1 MLSTSQSDGLS
12 EMGVNKSAV
21 LEATEAICTLVP
33 GKEYRFLFSPSWS
46 KVVYLI
52 EFGEAIKR
60 KMKTRDGDPKR
71 RRRSVRQLETR
82 VFLHFVPKHEFEEG
96 LLLGRITIKTQVEHI
111 PPWLDGMSQEQLDAL
126 ASRRRSSVM
135 IHEDR
140 IDRRVL
146 VIYETSRQ
154 IKEILV
160 SDDPLLAIN
169 ACAKRFQ
176 KSMPPARFRFWLFS
190 YLLYGRIGLHY
201 SVSKIGK
208 WDRKLKAE
216 NGADSSQKVTGAR
229 ATKIV
234 NAYVKH
240 RGHGLTREEIYVK
253 AMTKE
258 FGCRSQ
264 RDNQRLRTLYHPAG
278 DWFPS
283 MRTFFYH
290 VDAKLGHDEVVKI
303 RMGEKR
309 HHAEMAPNQGS
320 FTEFVGNAYEWVE
333 YDPFYNKFHPRSIT
347 GRALPLL
354 TVGRMRDA
362 ATGAILALSF
372 DLSGET
378 KQQLGDALFCAAIDK
393 VKFCSL
399 FNVKIDPEDW
409 PSIGLP
415 SRLIL
420 DRGAAFTAFERP
432 NELDRYWPQVTGTPQ
447 GYGQAKALV
456 ETSHP
461 KKLKNKEGPHH
472 NLSDGNVWQMVM
484 NEILR
489 VKRDN
494 ESLDISSR
502 IPAEWL
508 GSVQRATPNAL
519 YQEFDRRGRND
530 AVQIPFETAVRT
542 FLSPI
547 EVSANKDGIFLGKRL
562 YRSHELE
569 RSGYFDRLA
578 QIGSIKLKVHHL
590 RGCINYLWLFSG
602 GTLFELKLT
611 QKINNGATSVNI
623 SYDELIIEEEMRDAH
638 SKNLKRHRKGMRAEV
653 NEESESIVGM
663 PIDAGSSRSGRAKRT
678 KESLAEARDTLD
690 VMRGKL

>member
-1 MLSTSQSDGLS
+1 
-12 EMGVNKSAV
+12 MGINKTAV
-21 LEATEAICTLVP
+21 LQATEAVCTLVP
-33 GKEYRFLFSPSWS
+33 GQEYRFLFSPSWS

-52 EFGEAIKR
+52 EFGEATKR
-60 KMKTRDGDPKR
+60 KIKTREGDPKR
-71 RRRSVRQLETR
+71 RRRNRRQVEMR
-82 VFLHFVPKHEFEEG
+82 AFLHFIPKDVFEES
-96 LLLGRITIKTQVEHI
+96 LLLGRISIKAQVENI
-111 PPWLDGMSQEQLDAL
+111 PPWLDGMSQEQLDDL
-126 ASRRRSSVM
+126 AVRRRSGKR

-140 IDRRVL
+140 IDKRVL
-146 VIYETSRQ
+146 VIYETSQQ
-154 IKEILV
+154 IKELFL

-169 ACAKRFQ
+169 VCAKKFE

-201 SVSKIGK
+201 SVAKIGK

-216 NGADSSQKVTGAR
+216 NRADSSQKVTGAISK
-229 ATKIV
+229 KIV

-240 RGHGLTREEIYVK
+240 RGHGLTREDIYVN

-264 RDNQRLRTLYHPAG
+264 RDNQRRRKLYHPAG
-278 DWFPS
+278 DWFPNI
-283 MRTFFYH
+283 RTFFYH
-290 VDAKLGHDEVVKI
+290 VDAELGHDEVVKI
-303 RMGEKR
+303 RVGEKR
-309 HHAEMAPNQGS
+309 HHAEIAPNQGS

-333 YDPFYNKFHPRSIT
+333 YDPFYNKFHPRSTT

-378 KQQLGDALFCAAIDK
+378 KQQLRDALFCAAIDK

-409 PSIGLP
+409 PTVGLP

-420 DRGAAFTAFERP
+420 DRGAALTAFERP
-432 NELDRYWPQVTGTPQ
+432 NELDRYWPQVTGAPQ
-447 GYGQAKALV
+447 GVGQAKALV

-494 ESLDISSR
+494 ESIDISSR

-508 GSVQRATPNAL
+508 SSIQRATPNAL
-519 YQEFDRRGRND
+519 FQEFNRRGRND

-542 FLSPI
+542 FLTPI
-547 EVSANKDGIFLGKRL
+547 DISANKDGIYLGKRL
-562 YRSHELE
+562 YRSLELE
-569 RSGYFDRLA
+569 RSGFFDRLSH
-578 QIGSIKLKVHHL
+578 IGSMKYKAHHL
-590 RGCINYLWLFSG
+590 RGCINYLWFFNA

-611 QKINNGATSVNI
+611 QKVNNGAGSTNI
-623 SYDELIIEEEMRDAH
+623 SYDELMIEEEMRNAL
-638 SKNLKRHRKGMRAEV
+638 SKNVKEHRIGVRAEV

-663 PIDAGSSRSGRAKRT
+663 SIDAGSTRGGRAKRT
-678 KESLAEARDTLD
+678 KESLAESRDTID